1 MDGEPQKTLQWLGN
15 QHFEEQRALRAAEDN
30 LFNWATSLFL
40 AGLGALTTLRG
51 VTDAQWSITWR
62 LLLIVAIIGIDGVI
76 LLMAYLIHLNYERNL
91 LALAAV
97 KRQLGQVGAVESVS
111 ASMDYTHGE
120 RYIFFLRWSI
130 VGALGFIMMILI
142 WLLG

>member
-1 MDGEPQKTLQWLGN
+1 MDGEPQKTLQWLGD
-15 QHFEEQRALRAAEDN
+15 QHFEEQRALRASEDN

-51 VTDAQWSITWR
+51 VTSAQWSVTWR
-62 LLLIVAIIGIDGVI
+62 LLLIVAIMGIDGVI
-76 LLMAYLIHLNYERNL
+76 LLMAFLIHLNYERNL
-91 LALAAV
+91 TALAAV
-97 KRQLGQVGAVESVS
+97 KRQLGQVSAHESVS
-111 ASMDYTHGE
+111 ASMDYTQGE

-130 VGALGFIMMILI
+130 VGALGFIMIVLI

>member
-1 MDGEPQKTLQWLGN
+1 MDGESQKTLQWLGD

-51 VTDAQWSITWR
+51 VSGAEWSVLWR
-62 LLLIVAIIGIDGVI
+62 LLLIVAILGITGVI

-91 LALAAV
+91 SALAAV
-97 KRQLGQVGAVESVS
+97 QRQLGQLSAGESVS
-111 ASMDYTHGE
+111 TNMDYTQGD
-120 RYIFFLRWSI
+120 RYIFFLRWSV
-130 VGALGFIMMILI
+130 VGVLGFIMIVLI

>member
-1 MDGEPQKTLQWLGN
+1 MDGEPQKTLQWLGD

-51 VTDAQWSITWR
+51 ISNAAWSVTWR
-62 LLLIVAIIGIDGVI
+62 LLLIVAIMGIDGVI

-91 LALAAV
+91 HALAAV
-97 KRQLGQVGAVESVS
+97 KRQLGQFGAAESVS
-111 ASMDYTHGE
+111 ASMDYTQGE
-120 RYIFFLRWSI
+120 RFIFFLRWSI
-130 VGALGFIMMILI
+130 VGALGFIMILLI

>member
-1 MDGEPQKTLQWLGN
+1 MDGEPQKTLQWLGD
-15 QHFEEQRALRAAEDN
+15 QHFEEQRALRASEDN

-51 VTDAQWSITWR
+51 ISGAQWSLTWR
-62 LLLIVAIIGIDGVI
+62 LLLIVAIMGIDGVI

-91 LALAAV
+91 VALAAV
-97 KRQLGQVGAVESVS
+97 KRQLGQVSAGESVS
-111 ASMDYTHGE
+111 ASMDYTQGE
-120 RYIFFLRWSI
+120 RYIFYLRWGI
-130 VGALGFIMMILI
+130 VGALGFITIVLI